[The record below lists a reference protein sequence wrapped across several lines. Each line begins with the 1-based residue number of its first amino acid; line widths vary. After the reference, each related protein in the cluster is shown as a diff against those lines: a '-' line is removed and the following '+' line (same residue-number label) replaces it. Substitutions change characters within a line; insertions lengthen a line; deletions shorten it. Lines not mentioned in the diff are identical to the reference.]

1 MLMRVALVYVLAVV
15 TAVMAFAL
23 YWQEG
28 RLSEIQDAYLK
39 SSNELAAK
47 TAELDALRQKKTA
60 TEERAFFAEER
71 LREATSQQ
79 TGAAQQMDQA
89 KRIRDEAET
98 ALTRAQAQIRTETQA
113 KTAAETRNMELEGK
127 LERALSELETI
138 KAVKLKTSVAPS
150 GPDRKPDPVTAR
162 AEPVTPPATQPIPQP
177 VTQPITQPVTQP
189 ITQKVLIEPDPQA
202 TAKPPPSL
210 PPVQEPPT
218 TTEAITPG
226 SAGDKAAAVPD
237 GPESGQEAND
247 ASDGQSISSKPKS
260 ASPTAKPSPAQK
272 PEARRKPRSA
282 SATKRKSKPASQ
294 SEFFFPF

>member
-138 KAVKLKTSVAPS
+138 KAVKLKTSVVPS

-162 AEPVTPPATQPIPQP
+162 AEPVTPP
-177 VTQPITQPVTQP
+177 VTQPVTQP

-247 ASDGQSISSKPKS
+247 ASDGQSISSKPKPAS
-260 ASPTAKPSPAQK
+260 AAAKPSPAQK